1 MDKEKLREYILYLRT
16 HPKEYV
22 KMWTGQELKPWQKLW
37 LRIMIKANDLRY
49 KYYIKTRF
57 MDDVYYF
64 PIRGLIKDKERKYIS
79 FYEIESCME
88 GMNYCPKCNIAMEN
102 DDFYYD
108 EEREE
113 YMEIWICPQC
123 GYREDIPE

>member
-1 MDKEKLREYILYLRT
+1 MIIIKIKTKSQTHEVTNIRENTPKSFIAIYKDFEISVQKEPRRNNT
-16 HPKEYV
+16 
-22 KMWTGQELKPWQKLW
+22 
-37 LRIMIKANDLRY
+37 
-49 KYYIKTRF
+49 YYIMCTAPSGSYIYDGYFYGTR
-57 MDDVYYF
+57 
-64 PIRGLIKDKERKYIS
+64 LQAIKEV
-79 FYEIESCME
+79 FEEIELCME
-88 GMNYCPKCNIAMEN
+88 CMNYCPKCNIIMEN